1 MNDKQIKNKMKSHFS
16 KDYNKFYPAK
26 TLVSLG
32 FCRNIC
38 KKCGNGFWAIQPR
51 DFCDEPACSGGYRFI
66 NQTLTKRKFK
76 YKEAWDVY
84 VDAFKKWKYT
94 PLDRYP
100 VVCRW
105 YDALYFVTA
114 GINDFQPYVV
124 SGEVE
129 PPADAVIE
137 PQFCLRFQDIDSV
150 GITGRHYTGFIMVG
164 QHVFNTPAKHVY
176 FKDEGIAQIYEFLTK
191 GLGIPPHEL
200 YFHEDVWAG
209 GGNFGPSM
217 EFFSRGL
224 ELGNQ
229 VYIQYQSL
237 PDGSY
242 KELQTQIID
251 MGAGLERWSW
261 FSQGTPMSYDTVFPS
276 VMKYLYKYGGTPL
289 EFWSK
294 FARYAG
300 LLSVDEMESVGSIW
314 NDVASYVGIELH
326 DLKEEVY
333 RMRALYALAEHTRT
347 LLVALHD
354 GALPSNVGGGYNLR
368 NLLRRCW
375 SLINEYDVDV
385 ELDDLFKLHIDE
397 FGKWFTELRDYG
409 SLFEILQIERR
420 RYDGTMRKSRDI
432 VQRMIQR
439 KEKFDVNK
447 LVELYDSQG
456 IAPAVIREFDQSI
469 TTPDDFYHRVQMR
482 HEKREAK
489 IERTKYDVTGAPL
502 TKVLFYEKPAATK
515 FTAKVI
521 KRIAPTKIIL
531 DKTLFYPTSGG
542 QIHDTGTLNGV
553 KVLDVIK
560 EDGVVIHITEKP
572 IKDDA
577 VEGVIDA
584 ERRNILSEHH
594 TATHIVNYAARNVL
608 GDHIWQAGAEKTVK
622 KARLDITH
630 YDSLCLDRLQ
640 EIERVAN
647 ELVKRDIPVHIMEMP
662 RGEAESRYSMR
673 IYQGGA
679 VPGKTLRIVAIDDYD
694 VEACGGIHVKNTS
707 QVGLIKIVNSE
718 RIQDGVVRLEFVVGE
733 NAMKEIQ
740 HQEKILKELSDLWG
754 VSRDD
759 IPKTAKK
766 FFEEWKELRKENTR
780 LKEELAKA
788 RISDMV
794 NSARKVDDVRLISRT
809 FADADIEELVK
820 MTEMLTK
827 EDVVVILASSK
838 DGAKILVSTGHVA
851 IKRGI
856 DSGAIVRE
864 LSKMVG
870 GDGGGKPG
878 FAQGGG
884 PKVEKLDEAMK
895 KGVELIKKQMRLDM
909 NHLP

>member
-1 MNDKQIKNKMKSHFS
+1 MNDEQIKNKMKSHFS
-16 KDYNKFYPAK
+16 RDYNNFYPAK
-26 TLVSLG
+26 TLESLG

-38 KKCGNGFWAIQPR
+38 TKCGKNFWSIQPR

-66 NQTLTKRKFK
+66 NQTITKRKFG
-76 YKEAWDVY
+76 YKEVWDVY
-84 VDAFKKWKYT
+84 VDAFKKWDYV

-105 YDALYFVTA
+105 YDDLYFVTA

-164 QHVFNTPAKHVY
+164 QHVFNTPDKYVY
-176 FKDEGIAQIYEFLTK
+176 FKEEGIAQIYEFLTK
-191 GLGIPPHEL
+191 ELGIPPHEL

-229 VYIQYQSL
+229 VYMQYQSL

-242 KELQTQIID
+242 KELQTQVID

-261 FSQGTPMSYDTVFPS
+261 LSQGTPMSYDTVFPG
-276 VMKYLYKYGGTPL
+276 VMKYLYKYGGAPPD
-289 EFWSK
+289 FWSK
-294 FARYAG
+294 FAGYAG
-300 LLSVDEMESVGSIW
+300 LLNRMDDSRIW
-314 NDVASYVGIELH
+314 TDMASHMDIEPH

-333 RMRALYALAEHTRT
+333 RMRSLYALGDHTRT

-368 NLLRRCW
+368 NILRRCW
-375 SLINEYDVDV
+375 SLIEEYDINV
-385 ELDDLFKLHIDE
+385 ELEDLFKLHIDE

-420 RYDGTMRKSRDI
+420 RYDEALRKGRNI
-432 VQRMIQR
+432 VQRLAQR

-456 IAPAVIREFDQSI
+456 ISPTVIREFDQSVTI
-469 TTPDDFYHRVQMR
+469 PDDFYHRVQMR
-482 HEKREAK
+482 HEKQDVK
-489 IERTKYDVTGAPL
+489 VDRTKYDVTGICP
-502 TKVLFYEKPAATK
+502 TKMLYYEKPAATK
-515 FTAKVI
+515 FTAKAT
-521 KRIAPTKIIL
+521 KWIAPTKIIL
-531 DKTLFYPTSGG
+531 DRTLFYPSSGG
-542 QIHDTGTLNGV
+542 QMHDTGTLNGV

-572 IKDDA
+572 IEGDV

-584 ERRNILSEHH
+584 ERRKVLSEHH
-594 TATHIVNYAARNVL
+594 TATHIVNYAARKVL
-608 GDHIWQAGAEKTVK
+608 GEHIWQAGAEKTLE

-630 YDSLCLDRLQ
+630 YDSLDIDQLQ
-640 EIERVAN
+640 EIERAAN
-647 ELVKRDIPVHIMEMP
+647 ELVKRDIPVRIMECQ

-694 VEACGGIHVKNTS
+694 VEACGGTHVRNTS
-707 QVGLIKIVNSE
+707 QVGLIKIINSE
-718 RIQDGVVRLEFVVGE
+718 RIQDGVVRLEFVVGD

-766 FFEEWKELRKENTR
+766 FFEEWKGLKKENAR

-809 FADADIEELVK
+809 FADADIEELIK
-820 MTEMLTK
+820 MAPLLAK
-827 EDVVVILASSK
+827 GDVVVILASSK
-838 DGAKILVSTGHVA
+838 DGAKIVVSAGPVA
-851 IKRGI
+851 VKHGI

-870 GDGGGKPG
+870 GGGGGKPG
-878 FAQGGG
+878 LAQGGG
-884 PKVEKLDEAMK
+884 PKVERLDGALG
-895 KGVELIKKQMRLDM
+895 KGAELVKKQMR
-909 NHLP
+909 P

>member
-1 MNDKQIKNKMKSHFS
+1 MNDEQIKNKMKSHFS
-16 KDYNKFYPAK
+16 RDYNKFYPTK
-26 TLVSLG
+26 TLESLG

-38 KKCGNGFWAIQPR
+38 KKCDKNFWAIQPR
-51 DFCDEPACSGGYRFI
+51 DFCDEPICSGGYRFI
-66 NQTLTKRKFK
+66 NQTITKRKFG

-84 VDAFKKWKYT
+84 VGAFEKWDYV

-105 YDALYFVTA
+105 YDDLYFVTA
-114 GINDFQPYVV
+114 GINNFQPYVV

-164 QHVFNTPAKHVY
+164 QHVFNTSDKYVY
-176 FKDEGIAQIYEFLTK
+176 FKEEGIAQIYEFLTK

-229 VYIQYQSL
+229 VYMQYQSL

-242 KELQTQIID
+242 KELQTQVID

-261 FSQGTPMSYDTVFPS
+261 LSQGTPMSYDTAFPS
-276 VMKYLYKYGGTPL
+276 VMKYLYKYGGAPL

-300 LLSVDEMESVGSIW
+300 LLNIDGTDDSRIW
-314 NDVASYVGIELH
+314 ADMTSHMGIEPH
-326 DLKEEVY
+326 SLKEEVY
-333 RMRALYALAEHTRT
+333 RMRSLYALGDHTRT

-368 NLLRRCW
+368 NILRRCW
-375 SLINEYDVDV
+375 SLIEEYDIEV
-385 ELDDLFKLHIDE
+385 ELEDLFKLHIDE

-420 RYDGTMRKSRDI
+420 RYDETIRKSRNI
-432 VQRMIQR
+432 VQRLAHR
-439 KEKFDVNK
+439 REKFDVNK

-456 IAPAVIREFDQSI
+456 ISPTVIMEFDQSVTI
-469 TTPDDFYHRVQMR
+469 PDDFYHRVQMR
-482 HEKREAK
+482 HEKRDVK
-489 IERTKYDVTGAPL
+489 VDRTKYDVTGICP
-502 TKVLFYEKPAATK
+502 TKMLYYDTPAATK
-515 FTAKVI
+515 FSAKAI
-521 KRIAPTKIIL
+521 KRIEPTKIIL
-531 DKTLFYPTSGG
+531 DRTLFYPSSGG
-542 QIHDTGTLNGV
+542 QVHDTGTLNGV

-560 EDGVVIHITEKP
+560 EDGVIIHITEKP
-572 IKDDA
+572 I
-577 VEGVIDA
+577 EGDVVKGIIDA
-584 ERRNILSEHH
+584 ERRKALSEHH
-594 TATHIVNYAARNVL
+594 TATHIVNYAARKVL
-608 GDHIWQAGAEKTVK
+608 GEHIWQAGAEKTLE

-630 YDSLCLDRLQ
+630 YDSLDFDQLQ

-647 ELVKRDIPVHIMEMP
+647 ELVKRNIPVRIMEMP
-662 RGEAESRYSMR
+662 RGAAESRYSMR

-679 VPGKTLRIVAIDDYD
+679 VPGKVLRIVGIGEYE
-694 VEACGGIHVKNTS
+694 VEACGGTHTKSTS
-707 QVGLIKIVNSE
+707 QVGFIKITSSE
-718 RIQDGVVRLEFVVGE
+718 RIQDGVVRLEFVVGD

-766 FFEEWKELRKENTR
+766 FFEEWKGLKKENAR

-788 RISDMV
+788 RILDMT

-809 FADADIEELVK
+809 FADADIEELIK
-820 MTEMLTK
+820 MVPLLAK
-827 EDVVVILASSK
+827 EDVVVILASSN
-838 DGAKILVSTGHVA
+838 DGAKIVVSAGPVA
-851 IKRGI
+851 VKRGI

-870 GDGGGKPG
+870 GGGGGKPG
-878 FAQGGG
+878 LAQGGG

-895 KGVELIKKQMRLDM
+895 KGVELIKKQM
-909 NHLP
+909 LP